1 MIMQDLNKG
10 PLQRAAIIKAQA
22 AKRQRNATLVAIA
35 VNVVGSLI
43 GALCVVYSI
52 TKPRSNLCK
61 N

>member
-52 TKPRSNLCK
+52 HVVLG
-61 N
+61 